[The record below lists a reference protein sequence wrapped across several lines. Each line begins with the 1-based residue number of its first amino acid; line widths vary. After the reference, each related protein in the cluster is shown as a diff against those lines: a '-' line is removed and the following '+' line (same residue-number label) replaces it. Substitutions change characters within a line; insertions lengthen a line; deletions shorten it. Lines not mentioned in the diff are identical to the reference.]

1 MVTSIQCSSLLLLS
15 PGESDGGFVQEEVR
29 QYALLRA
36 GSKQSSRGGVE
47 PGRLRVWASMPGFL
61 PGASR
66 DFGYGL
72 ADLSEG

>member
-29 QYALLRA
+29 QCALLRA

-47 PGRLRVWASMPGFL
+47 PGRLRV
-61 PGASR
+61 
-66 DFGYGL
+66 
-72 ADLSEG
+72 